1 MLTQIEVKRL
11 FDYDPATGSLTWRVR
26 AARNVFPG
34 QRAGNLNRQV
44 RIDYRAY
51 LITDV
56 IWLWMTGNLP
66 VETIDH
72 KDHNHNN
79 YSWGNL
85 REATYGENNAN
96 RRNYKSVGMKWVR
109 QVKRAGWG
117 YQVQI
122 NGVPFRK
129 SGFKTEQD
137 AHDAAYALAKRLH
150 GAFVQP

>member
-1 MLTQIEVKRL
+1 MLTQAEVRHL
-11 FDYDPATGSLTWRVR
+11 FDYDYSTGKLTWRIR

-34 QRAGNLNRQV
+34 QSAGYNRQV
-44 RIDYRAY
+44 RINRHAY
-51 LITDV
+51 IKTHV
-56 IWLWMTGNLP
+56 IWLWVTGQWP
-66 VETIDH
+66 KSTIDH
-72 KDHNHNN
+72 RDLDHENN
-79 YSWGNL
+79 SWGNL

-96 RRNYKSVGMKWVR
+96 RRNYKPQGLKWVR
-109 QVKRAGWG
+109 QMKRAGWG